1 MSVRKPT
8 QVRAAPP
15 MAPMAPVAMVATAA
29 PVFDTSRLS
38 LVLGAGAKEAAAR
51 EAEATGVKSGK
62 EAMGAMGR
70 ARRVV
75 VPRPPSGGFKKP
87 SIKDLGRGRS
97 RLFGADDDNASN
109 ASGDTWDGMLEE
121 AEAQDRAAK
130 EAEVTDEEGDDAELN
145 ELAAQKA
152 PEALGPAEMVK
163 ARLFTVAAKFYI
175 HALEEFMET
184 AKRYEGTNLMMF
196 TKGRIEKKTAEYAEM
211 MASNGFDLEAKLKS
225 TDESDAYFQKIFAT
239 MRDALERSIRMSET
253 RLIGDQMAFSKL
265 EKASQL
271 AAAFTMKFAGTE
283 LEQPG
288 PKDAAEAKSV
298 EETADRLVVMIMD
311 LFKQ

>member
-1 MSVRKPT
+1 MSVRKPA
-8 QVRAAPP
+8 QVRAPL
-15 MAPMAPVAMVATAA
+15 MAPMAPVAMEMATAA
-29 PVFDTSRLS
+29 PVSGMSRLS
-38 LVLGAGAKEAAAR
+38 LVLGAGAKEAAVR
-51 EAEATGVKSGK
+51 QAEATGVRPGK
-62 EAMGAMGR
+62 EAMGR
-70 ARRVV
+70 ARRVI
-75 VPRPPSGGFKKP
+75 VPRPSGGFKKP

-163 ARLFTVAAKFYI
+163 ARLFTLAAKFYI
-175 HALEEFMET
+175 HALEQFMEM
-184 AKRYEGTNLMMF
+184 AGRSGEANLMMF